1 MTLNAFETL
10 QLRDVGFNDL
20 TGTRVVASLPVA
32 VFSGNYFTGIP
43 EDTSR
48 PADHV
53 SEQLPPITTWGTKFA
68 LAPTPDVIRE
78 EQYIFVAAED
88 DTEILLH
95 TLTTTEEVSPS
106 DA

>member
-10 QLRDVGFNDL
+10 QLRDIGFNDL
-20 TGTRVVASLPVA
+20 TGARVVASLPVA

-68 LAPTPDVIRE
+68 FSPTPDVIRE

-95 TLTTTEEVSPS
+95 TLTTTEEVSLS
-106 DA
+106 